1 MALTTRA
8 FAALTAGAMLLAPA
22 LWNRFPLLQW
32 DTGGYLAR
40 WFEGYLVPSRSVVFG
55 FFVTAG
61 WPLDFWPVV
70 AVQAAATLWVLWL
83 VLRTHHIHLSAF
95 GFVALTAVL
104 SVFTTL
110 PWLVGILLTDIFAG
124 LSVLGLHLLLFR
136 STHLSLRERLGLIVL
151 VGFSAAT
158 HSATLAVDLAVLV
171 AGAAVIIARR
181 DRLPGGRIAGAGA
194 AVLLS
199 VVMVFAADY
208 VLVRRLAWTPGG
220 YGLAFGRLLQDGLVK
235 RHLDRHCP
243 QAGYKLCP
251 HRDELPETADE
262 FLWGQSVFD
271 RLGRF
276 AGLGGEME
284 TIVLRSLAE
293 EPLANLK
300 AALVATGRQL
310 VTVGGGE
317 GVLTSIWHT
326 YGMIEKFTPSV
337 APAMRAAR
345 QQQGEID
352 FAVMNAV
359 QVPIGL
365 ASMALLPAVVLM
377 GRRRR
382 ELAGLGTLAA
392 MVVVALVANAAV
404 CAIISGP
411 HPRYGARLAWLASL
425 TVVMVPMRLPL
436 RRPAGAVPAA
446 AGTVA
451 AFRIGWG
458 GKTIDV

>member
-1 MALTTRA
+1 MLLTTRA
-8 FAALTAGAMLLAPA
+8 FAALAAGAVLLAPA
-22 LWNRFPLLQW
+22 VWNRFPLLQW

-55 FFVTAG
+55 FFLTAG

-83 VLRTHHIHLSAF
+83 VLRTHHVHLSAF
-95 GFVALTAVL
+95 GFVAFTVVL
-104 SVFTTL
+104 SVLTTL
-110 PWLVGILLTDIFAG
+110 PWLVSILLTDIFAG

-136 STHLSLRERLGLIVL
+136 STHLSLRERFGLIVL

-171 AGAAVIIARR
+171 FGTIVIIIAGR
-181 DRLPGGRIAGAGA
+181 DRLPGGRVAGASA
-194 AVLLS
+194 AVALS

-243 QAGYKLCP
+243 QAGYRLCP
-251 HRDELPETADE
+251 YRDELPETADG
-262 FLWGQSVFD
+262 FLWGESVFD

-276 AGLGGEME
+276 AGLGAEME

-293 EPLANLK
+293 EPLANFE

-326 YGMIEKFTPSV
+326 HAMIEKFTPSV

-345 QQQGEID
+345 QQRGEID
-352 FAVMNAV
+352 FAAMNAV
-359 QVPIGL
+359 QVPIAL
-365 ASMALLPAVVLM
+365 ASMALLPVVVLL

-382 ELAGLGTLAA
+382 ELADIGMLAA
-392 MVVVALVANAAV
+392 VVVVALVANAAV

-411 HPRYGARLAWLASL
+411 HPRYGARLAWLACL
-425 TVVMVPMRLPL
+425 TVVMVPMRAPL
-436 RRPAGAVPAA
+436 RRGAGVAPAA
-446 AGTVA
+446 TGA
-451 AFRIGWG
+451 AFRTGWG
-458 GKTIDV
+458 GRTIDV

>member
-1 MALTTRA
+1 MLLTKRA
-8 FAALTAGAMLLAPA
+8 FAALTAGAVLLAPA

-55 FFVTAG
+55 FYLTAG

-70 AVQAAATLWVLWL
+70 AVQAAVTLWVLWL

-95 GFVALTAVL
+95 GFVAFTLAL
-104 SVFTTL
+104 SVLTTL
-110 PWLVGILLTDIFAG
+110 PWLVSILLTDIFAG
-124 LSVLGLHLLLFR
+124 LSVLGLHLLLFC
-136 STHLSLRERLGLIVL
+136 STRLSARERVGLIVL

-171 AGAAVIIARR
+171 AGAAVILARR
-181 DRLPGGRIAGAGA
+181 DWLPGGRIGGASA
-194 AVLLS
+194 AIVLS
-199 VVMVFAADY
+199 VVMVFAANY
-208 VLVRRLAWTPGG
+208 VLAGRLAWTPGG

-243 QAGYKLCP
+243 QADYKLCP
-251 HRDELPETADE
+251 YRDELPETADG

-293 EPLANLK
+293 EPLANLQ

-310 VTVGGGE
+310 VTVEGGE

-337 APAMRAAR
+337 APAMRSAR

-352 FAVMNAV
+352 FAAMNAV
-359 QVPIGL
+359 QVPVAL
-365 ASMALLPAVVLM
+365 VSMALLPAVVLLA
-377 GRRRR
+377 RRRR
-382 ELAGLGTLAA
+382 ELTGLGALAA
-392 MVVVALVANAAV
+392 TVVVALVVNAAV
-404 CAIISGP
+404 CAIISGS
-411 HPRYGARLAWLASL
+411 HPRYGARLAWLATL
-425 TVVMVPMRLPL
+425 TVVMVAMRVLS
-436 RRPAGAVPAA
+436 RRAAGAVATEAGAA
-446 AGTVA
+446 P
-451 AFRIGWG
+451 RIGRD